1 MTPEEGRAVAML
13 QRVRFGMH
21 RASRRFAVWLGNQEM
36 FYEPTEPQRAFL
48 WQIAYTFR
56 GQLPRDV
63 AEAAERMRPWSEQ
76 HYAARLAAAATQAPR
91 KKRSGAARKETA
103 DAAVRLFET
112 CRAVSQETAGWLFE
126 DSAEPGISIR

>member
-21 RASRRFAVWLGNQEM
+21 QASRRFAVWLGNQEM
-36 FYEPTEPQRAFL
+36 FYELTEPQRAFL

-76 HYAARLAAAATQAPR
+76 HYAARLAAADVVLVPGVPGRRIVVVTLFDDPAT
-91 KKRSGAARKETA
+91 
-103 DAAVRLFET
+103 
-112 CRAVSQETAGWLFE
+112 
-126 DSAEPGISIR
+126 PGIFIR

>member
-36 FYEPTEPQRAFL
+36 YYELTEPQRAFL

-56 GQLPRDV
+56 GQLPPDM
-63 AEAAERMRPWSEQ
+63 AAAAERMRPWSEQ
-76 HYAARLAAAATQAPR
+76 HYAARLAAASTRAPR
-91 KKRSGAARKETA
+91 KTPAARKETA
-103 DAAVRLFET
+103 PADVVLVPGVPGRRIVVVTLFDDP
-112 CRAVSQETAGWLFE
+112 AM
-126 DSAEPGISIR
+126 PGIFIR